1 MVAAPGGFTALRAM
15 ARAQV
20 SAMPRRQK
28 EKPRAEVFTP
38 TDPAVAVRRIEQALA
53 ALDGIDV
60 QVPKNTICRQRRYAN
75 QLVHALGAARRELE
89 RALVLV
95 LAR

>member
-1 MVAAPGGFTALRAM
+1 
-15 ARAQV
+15 
-20 SAMPRRQK
+20 MPRRPK
-28 EKPRAEVFTP
+28 EKPQPVVFVP
-38 TDPAVAVRRIEQALA
+38 TDPATVVQRIELALE

-75 QLVHALGAARRELE
+75 QLAHTLGAARRDLA

-95 LAR
+95 R